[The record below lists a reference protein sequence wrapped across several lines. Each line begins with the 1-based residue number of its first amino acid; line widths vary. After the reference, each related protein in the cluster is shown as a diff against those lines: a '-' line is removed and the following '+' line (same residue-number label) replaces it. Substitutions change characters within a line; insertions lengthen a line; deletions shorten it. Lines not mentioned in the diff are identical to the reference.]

1 MFKKKKADFLERRIL
16 ERACSLYLKKKSRY
30 EFLGFIDAIE
40 SFGIFIK
47 ALDYPFSGLARLK
60 TTIILEIKKL

>member
-1 MFKKKKADFLERRIL
+1 MERKII

-30 EFLGFIDAIE
+30 EFIGFIDAIE

-47 ALDYPFSGLARLK
+47 AIDYPFSGLIR
-60 TTIILEIKKL
+60 IKNHYNFKSKKKGQP

>member
-1 MFKKKKADFLERRIL
+1 MFKKKKADFMERRII

-30 EFLGFIDAIE
+30 EFIGFIDAIE

-47 ALDYPFSGLARLK
+47 AIDYPFSGLAR
-60 TTIILEIKKL
+60 IKNRL